1 MTYLG
6 QHSERWACRNCEESD
21 ESMVLVGHESTDAS
35 ATESFECADCG
46 ATGQVHFFEGPDSP
60 AWSGEVVP
68 R

>member
-6 QHSERWACRNCEESD
+6 ERSDRWKCRDCGEAV
-21 ESMVLVGHESTDAS
+21 VLVGATSTDAS
-35 ATESFECADCG
+35 GTESFECPECG